1 MKVLRRTG
9 LAVGVAACALLDACA
24 HSGVVKVA
32 PDTYMIANSEWG
44 FSSGA
49 YQKAEAIKEGSAY
62 CASIG
67 REILVLDSSQSDVSF
82 GKTPAAEVRFKCLLS
97 SDPELRQPVTP
108 VTPKPSAS
116 KP

>member
-1 MKVLRRTG
+1 MATG
-9 LAVGVAACALLDACA
+9 VVAACALLNACA

-49 YQKAEAIKEGSAY
+49 YQKAEAIKEGSTY

-67 REILVLDSSQSDVSF
+67 REILVLDTSQNDVSF
-82 GKTPAAEVRFKCLLS
+82 GKTPAAEVRFKCLVS
-97 SDPELRQPVTP
+97 GDPALRQPPAPATQ
-108 VTPKPSAS
+108 KQSAS
-116 KP
+116 QR